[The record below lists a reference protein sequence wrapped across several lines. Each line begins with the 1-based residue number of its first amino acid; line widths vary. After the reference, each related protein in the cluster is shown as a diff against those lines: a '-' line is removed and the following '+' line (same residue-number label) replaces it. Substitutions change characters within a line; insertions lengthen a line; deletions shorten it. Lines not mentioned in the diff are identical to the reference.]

1 MQKFEDI
8 PAILQDFLV
17 HQEVILGKSERTTRE
32 YYYDLRTFFRYI
44 KCKKG
49 RGDFDEFDKVTIGDM
64 TIDDIRDVSRND
76 LYEYMYYIS
85 SQRHNAQSA
94 RARKVSSLRT
104 YYKYLTAKTG
114 LLTENPAK
122 ELDAPKIP
130 GLLPKYLT
138 LDESRKLLDHVESQY
153 PERDYAILTL
163 FLNCGMRLSELVGI
177 NLRDYDGEKLRVF
190 GKGAKERIIY
200 LNDACKTALDRYLQV
215 RPHEGVKDKNA
226 MFLSRNRGRLSGKMV
241 QVIVKRALDS
251 AGLDSTRYSV
261 HKLRHTAATLMY
273 RYGNVD
279 IRALQEVLGH
289 AQLSTTQ
296 IYTHVDSE
304 RLRAATANN
313 PLAGEIH
320 EPKESTPSEKV

>member
-1 MQKFEDI
+1 MQHIEGI
-8 PAILQDFLV
+8 PPILKDFLV
-17 HQEVILGKSERTTRE
+17 YMEVILGKSERTTKE
-32 YYYDLRTFFRYI
+32 YYYDLRTFFRYLQ
-44 KCKKG
+44 CKTG
-49 RGDFDEFDKVTIGDM
+49 RASFDDFDSVSIADITIEDLKQVT
-64 TIDDIRDVSRND
+64 RND

-85 SQRHNAQSA
+85 STRKNAQNA
-94 RARKVSSLRT
+94 RARKVSSLRS
-104 YYKYLTAKTG
+104 YFKYLTAKTG

-138 LDESRKLLDHVESQY
+138 LDESKRLLENVESQY

-163 FLNCGMRLSELVGI
+163 FLNCGLRLSELVGI

-200 LNDACKTALDRYLQV
+200 LNQACQTALDQYLQV

-226 MFLSRNRGRLSGKMV
+226 MFLSRNHSRLSGKMV
-241 QVIVKRALDS
+241 QVIVKKSLEH
-251 AGLDSTRYSV
+251 AGLDSTRFSA

-289 AQLSTTQ
+289 EQLSTTQ

-304 RLRAATANN
+304 RLKAATANN
-313 PLAGEIH
+313 PLAEETNKSIN
-320 EPKESTPSEKV
+320 

>member
-1 MQKFEDI
+1 MQSFADI
-8 PAILQDFLV
+8 PEVLKDFLV
-17 HQEVILGKSERTTRE
+17 HQEVILGKSARTTQE
-32 YYYDLRTFFRYI
+32 YYYDLRTFFRYL
-44 KCKKG
+44 KCKTGKA
-49 RGDFDEFDKVTIGDM
+49 DFADFDKVPIGDM
-64 TIDDIRDVSRND
+64 TISDLETVTRSD

-85 SQRHNAQSA
+85 SARQNAQSA

-104 YYKYLTAKTG
+104 FFKYLTAKTG
-114 LLTENPAK
+114 LLTDNPAK

-130 GLLPKYLT
+130 GLLPKYLS
-138 LDESRKLLDHVESQY
+138 LEESRRLLDHLESQY

-190 GKGAKERIIY
+190 GKGAKERIVY
-200 LNDACKTALDRYLQV
+200 LNAACKTALDKYLEV
-215 RPHEGVKDKNA
+215 RPHDGVKDRAA
-226 MFLSRNRGRLSGKMV
+226 MFLSRNHSRLSGKMV
-241 QVIVKRALDS
+241 QVIVKKALET
-251 AGLDSTRYSV
+251 AGLDTTRYSV

-296 IYTHVDSE
+296 IYTHVDNE

-313 PLAGEIH
+313 PLASVSDSVDE
-320 EPKESTPSEKV
+320 

>member
-1 MQKFEDI
+1 MQNFEDI
-8 PAILQDFLV
+8 PQVLKDFLV
-17 HQEVILGKSERTTRE
+17 HQEVILGKSERTTKE
-32 YYYDLRTFFRYI
+32 YYYDLRTFFRYL
-44 KCKKG
+44 KCK
-49 RGDFDEFDKVTIGDM
+49 RGMADFDNFDNVTIADI
-64 TIDDIRDVSRND
+64 TADDLKSVTRND

-85 SQRHNAQSA
+85 SIRHNAQSA

-104 YYKYLTAKTG
+104 YFKYLTVKTG
-114 LLTENPAK
+114 LLSDNPAK

-138 LDESRKLLDHVESQY
+138 LDESRRLLDNVESQY

-190 GKGAKERIIY
+190 GKGAKERIVY
-200 LNDACKTALDRYLQV
+200 LNDACKSALDRYLQV
-215 RPHEGVKDKNA
+215 RPYEGVKDKNA
-226 MFLSRNRGRLSGKMV
+226 MFLSRNHSRLSGKMV

-251 AGLDSTRYSV
+251 AGLDSSRYSV

-273 RYGNVD
+273 RHGNVD

-304 RLRAATANN
+304 RLRAATAAN
-313 PLAGEIH
+313 PLAGEVSG
-320 EPKESTPSEKV
+320 PEK

>member
-1 MQKFEDI
+1 MENFQDI
-8 PAILQDFLV
+8 PIVLKDFLV
-17 HQEVILGKSERTTRE
+17 YMEVILGKSEKTTKE
-32 YYYDLRTFFRYI
+32 YYYDLRTFFRYLE
-44 KCKKG
+44 CKNG
-49 RGDFDEFDKVTIGDM
+49 RASFDDFDSVSIKDITIEDLKAVT
-64 TIDDIRDVSRND
+64 RND

-85 SQRHNAQSA
+85 SARKNAQSA

-104 YYKYLTAKTG
+104 YFKYLTSKTG
-114 LLTENPAK
+114 LLSENPAK

-138 LDESRKLLDHVESQY
+138 LDESRRLLDNVESQF

-163 FLNCGMRLSELVGI
+163 FLNCGLRLSELVGI

-200 LNDACKTALDRYLQV
+200 LNTACQKALDQYLQV
-215 RPHEGVKDKNA
+215 RPHEGVKEKNA
-226 MFLSRNRGRLSGKMV
+226 LFLSRNRTRLSGKMV
-241 QVIVKRALDS
+241 QIIVKKSLER
-251 AGLDSTRYSV
+251 AGLDSTRYSA

-279 IRALQEVLGH
+279 MRALQEVLGH

-296 IYTHVDSE
+296 IYTHVDNE
-304 RLRAATANN
+304 RLREATANN
-313 PLAGEIH
+313 PLSGETNK
-320 EPKESTPSEKV
+320 PKQ

>member
-1 MQKFEDI
+1 MQNFEDI
-8 PAILQDFLV
+8 PQVLKDFLV
-17 HQEVILGKSERTTRE
+17 HQEVILGKSERTTKE
-32 YYYDLRTFFRYI
+32 YYYDLRTFFRYL
-44 KCKKG
+44 KCKQGKA
-49 RGDFDEFDKVTIGDM
+49 DFDNFDTVTIADI
-64 TIDDIRDVSRND
+64 TADDLRSVTRND

-85 SQRHNAQSA
+85 STRHNAQSA

-104 YYKYLTAKTG
+104 YFKYLTVKTG
-114 LLTENPAK
+114 LLPDNPAK

-138 LDESRKLLDHVESQY
+138 LDESRRLLDNVESQY

-190 GKGAKERIIY
+190 GKGAKERIVY

-226 MFLSRNRGRLSGKMV
+226 MFLSRNHSRLSGKMV

-251 AGLDSTRYSV
+251 AGLDSSRFSV

-273 RYGNVD
+273 RHGNVD

-304 RLRAATANN
+304 RLRAATAAN
-313 PLAGEIH
+313 PLAGEANI
-320 EPKESTPSEKV
+320 PKK

>member
-1 MQKFEDI
+1 MQNFEDI
-8 PAILQDFLV
+8 PIILKDFLV
-17 HQEVILGKSERTTRE
+17 YMEVILGKSERTTKE
-32 YYYDLRTFFRYI
+32 YYYDLRTFFRYLQ
-44 KCKKG
+44 CKNG
-49 RGDFDEFDKVTIGDM
+49 RASFDDFDSVPISTVSVEDLKSVT
-64 TIDDIRDVSRND
+64 RND

-85 SQRHNAQSA
+85 STRNNAQSA

-104 YYKYLTAKTG
+104 FFKYLTAKTG
-114 LLTENPAK
+114 LLAENPAK

-138 LDESRKLLDHVESQY
+138 LDESKRILENVDSQY

-163 FLNCGMRLSELVGI
+163 FLNCGLRLSELVGI

-200 LNDACKTALDRYLQV
+200 LNNACQAALNQYLQV
-215 RPHEGVKDKNA
+215 RPHEKAKDKYA
-226 MFLSRNRGRLSGKMV
+226 MFLSRNHTRLSGKMV
-241 QVIVKRALDS
+241 QVIVKRALES
-251 AGLDSTRYSV
+251 AGLDTTRYSA

-304 RLRAATANN
+304 RLKEATASN
-313 PLAGEIH
+313 PLAD
-320 EPKESTPSEKV
+320 EKNTNIM

>member
-1 MQKFEDI
+1 MQEYQDV
-8 PAILQDFLV
+8 PAVLKDFLV
-17 HQEVILGKSERTTRE
+17 YLEVILGKSEKTAKE
-32 YYYDLRTFFRYI
+32 YYYDLRTFFRYLQ
-44 KCKKG
+44 CNNG
-49 RGDFDEFDKVTIGDM
+49 RASFDDFDSVSIADVTIEDLRAV
-64 TIDDIRDVSRND
+64 TRND

-85 SQRHNAQSA
+85 STRKNAQSA

-104 YYKYLTAKTG
+104 YFKYLTAKTG
-114 LLTENPAK
+114 LLSDNPAK

-130 GLLPKYLT
+130 GLLPKYLS
-138 LDESRKLLDHVESQY
+138 LDESKRLLENVESQY

-163 FLNCGMRLSELVGI
+163 FLNCGIRLSELVGI

-200 LNDACKTALDRYLQV
+200 LNSACQTALNQYLQV

-226 MFLSRNRGRLSGKMV
+226 LFLSRNHTRLSGKMV
-241 QVIVKRALDS
+241 QVIVKKALER
-251 AGLDSTRYSV
+251 AGLDSTRYSA

-289 AQLSTTQ
+289 EQLSTTQ
-296 IYTHVDSE
+296 IYTHVDNE
-304 RLRAATANN
+304 RLREATANN
-313 PLAGEIH
+313 PLSNETNK
-320 EPKESTPSEKV
+320 PK

>member
-1 MQKFEDI
+1 MQNFEDI
-8 PAILQDFLV
+8 PQVLQDFLV

-32 YYYDLRTFFRYI
+32 YYYDLRTFFRYL
-44 KCKKG
+44 KCKNKQA
-49 RGDFDEFDKVTIGDM
+49 DFDDFEKVTISDV
-64 TIDDIRDVSRND
+64 TIEDLRNVTRND

-85 SQRHNAQSA
+85 STRHNAQSA

-104 YYKYLTAKTG
+104 YFKYLSAKTG
-114 LLTENPAK
+114 LLPDNPAK

-138 LDESRKLLDHVESQY
+138 LEESRRLLDNVESHY

-190 GKGAKERIIY
+190 GKGAKERIVY
-200 LNDACKTALDRYLQV
+200 LNDACKSALDRYLLV

-226 MFLSRNRGRLSGKMV
+226 MFLSRNHSRLSGKMV

-251 AGLDSTRYSV
+251 AGLDSTRFSV

-304 RLRAATANN
+304 RLRAATASN
-313 PLAGEIH
+313 PLAGEVNV
-320 EPKESTPSEKV
+320 PKE

>member
-1 MQKFEDI
+1 MQSFPDI
-8 PAILQDFLV
+8 PAVLKDFLV
-17 HQEVILGKSERTTRE
+17 YLEVILGKSEKTVKE
-32 YYYDLRTFFRYI
+32 YYYDLRTFFRYL
-44 KCKKG
+44 KCKSG
-49 RGDFDEFDKVTIGDM
+49 QASFEDFDSVSIADISVDDLKCVT
-64 TIDDIRDVSRND
+64 RND

-85 SQRHNAQSA
+85 STRKNAQSA

-104 YYKYLTAKTG
+104 YFKYLTAKTG
-114 LLTENPAK
+114 LLTDNPAK

-138 LDESRKLLDHVESQY
+138 LQESKLVLENINSQY

-163 FLNCGMRLSELVGI
+163 FLNCGLRLSELVGI

-200 LNDACKTALDRYLQV
+200 LNDACQTALNQYLQV

-226 MFLSRNRGRLSGKMV
+226 MFLSRNHTRLSGKMV
-241 QVIVKRALDS
+241 QVVVKRALET
-251 AGLDSTRYSV
+251 AGLDTTRYSA

-273 RYGNVD
+273 QYGNVD
-279 IRALQEVLGH
+279 VRALQEVLGH

-296 IYTHVDSE
+296 IYTHVDNA
-304 RLRAATANN
+304 RLKEATASN
-313 PLAGEIH
+313 PLAGEINK
-320 EPKESTPSEKV
+320 PKETKSGM

>member
-1 MQKFEDI
+1 MQSFKDI
-8 PAILQDFLV
+8 PVVLKDFLV
-17 HQEVILGKSERTTRE
+17 YLEVILGKSERTTKE
-32 YYYDLRTFFRYI
+32 YYYDLRTFFRYLQ
-44 KCKKG
+44 CKNG
-49 RGDFDEFDKVTIGDM
+49 NASFDEFDSVSILNVTIEDLRNV
-64 TIDDIRDVSRND
+64 TRND

-85 SQRHNAQSA
+85 SIRKNAQSA

-104 YYKYLTAKTG
+104 FFKYLTAKTG
-114 LLTENPAK
+114 LLKDNPAK

-138 LDESRKLLDHVESQY
+138 LDESKRILDNVESQY

-163 FLNCGMRLSELVGI
+163 FLNCGLRLSELVGI
-177 NLRDYDGEKLRVF
+177 NLRDYDGEKLRVL

-200 LNDACKTALDRYLQV
+200 LNNACQTALNQYLQV
-215 RPHEGVKDKNA
+215 RPHEKVKDKNA
-226 MFLSRNRGRLSGKMV
+226 MFLSRNHTRLSGKMV
-241 QVIVKRALDS
+241 QIIVKRALET
-251 AGLDSTRYSV
+251 AGLDTSRYSA

-296 IYTHVDSE
+296 IYTHVDNE
-304 RLRAATANN
+304 RLREATASN
-313 PLAGEIH
+313 PLAE
-320 EPKESTPSEKV
+320 EKNKPKI

>member
-1 MQKFEDI
+1 MENFQDI
-8 PAILQDFLV
+8 PAVLKDFLV
-17 HQEVILGKSERTTRE
+17 YLEVILGKSEKTAKE
-32 YYYDLRTFFRYI
+32 YYYDLRTFFRYLQ
-44 KCKKG
+44 CKNG
-49 RGDFDEFDKVTIGDM
+49 RASFEDFDSVSISDITIEDLKTVT
-64 TIDDIRDVSRND
+64 RND

-85 SQRHNAQSA
+85 STRKNAQSA

-104 YYKYLTAKTG
+104 YFKYLTAKTG
-114 LLTENPAK
+114 LLSENPAK

-138 LDESRKLLDHVESQY
+138 LDESKRLLENVESQF

-163 FLNCGMRLSELVGI
+163 FLNCGLRLSELVGI

-200 LNDACKTALDRYLQV
+200 LNSACQTALDQYLQV
-215 RPHEGVKDKNA
+215 RPHEGVKEKNA
-226 MFLSRNRGRLSGKMV
+226 LFLSRNRTRLSGKMV
-241 QVIVKRALDS
+241 QVIVKKSLER
-251 AGLDSTRYSV
+251 AGLDSTRYSA

-289 AQLSTTQ
+289 EQLSTTQ
-296 IYTHVDSE
+296 IYTHVDNE
-304 RLRAATANN
+304 RLREATANN
-313 PLAGEIH
+313 PLSH
-320 EPKESTPSEKV
+320 ETNKPKS

>member
-8 PAILQDFLV
+8 PQILQDFLV
-17 HQEVILGKSERTTRE
+17 HQEVILGKSERTTKE
-32 YYYDLRTFFRYI
+32 YYYDLRTFFRYL
-44 KCKKG
+44 KCKSGKA
-49 RGDFDEFDKVTIGDM
+49 DFDVFDKVTIADV
-64 TIDDIRDVSRND
+64 TIEDLRTVTRND

-85 SQRHNAQSA
+85 SRRHNAQSA

-104 YYKYLTAKTG
+104 YFKFLTAKTG
-114 LLTENPAK
+114 LLSDNPAK
-122 ELDAPKIP
+122 DLDAPKIP
-130 GLLPKYLT
+130 GVLPKYLT
-138 LDESRKLLDHVESQY
+138 LDESRKLLDNVESQY

-190 GKGAKERIIY
+190 GKGAKERIVY
-200 LNDACKTALDRYLQV
+200 LNGACKSALDRYLQV

-226 MFLSRNRGRLSGKMV
+226 MFLSRNHSRLSGKMV

-273 RYGNVD
+273 RYGDVD

-304 RLRAATANN
+304 RLRAATAAN
-313 PLAGEIH
+313 PLAGETNT
-320 EPKESTPSEKV
+320 PKE